1 MNRFILSQRGDI
13 PDAVAWL
20 EKSAGSFPPAVSLLC
35 EELLVHLTETENRE
49 ITLSLH
55 RALRRYAEICA
66 PGEPDDLEPDSAVGE
81 EQRIEREIRR
91 NLFRQYAGSLDI
103 RRKKD
108 VNVYRIYLDSPAE
121 GDLCE
126 ELNAFYET
134 AADGKPVAP
143 LSSLVYL
150 AKRHKGRFILAI
162 LVKTMK
168 HLGALMLPVFAA
180 NIIDAVGQVDSFF
193 SRPVLLSILGSVV
206 SLAVNLICFWIDA
219 NIYHSFTR
227 AVESAFKMAIVCKLQ
242 LLSMRYHSSVQSGKL
257 LSKLISDVQFIGQL
271 IYERLTDVLHL
282 CIDVVFVIAV
292 AWSRFPAMLLFY
304 VVIVPASV
312 LFVRRAAGPVLK
324 SKAAMRSHTETSNAA
339 FKEMLD
345 MEGLTRSQGMQKTEY
360 RNVYSKVRR
369 VQDSANSYDR
379 LGVWVNNITYGGAQ
393 GFRLICLC
401 FAAFLAIRGY
411 ISVGTVVLFQSVFEM
426 IINSVQKVLDELPQI
441 TQGYDSLI
449 SVNEILLEKDVEKN
463 GTVRLPEPVRGE
475 IEFRDVVLR
484 YEEDRRP
491 ILDGVSLHIPAGS
504 SAAFVGESGAGKTSA
519 MNLMMGLLPAQ
530 SGQDRKS
537 VV

>member
-103 RRKKD
+103 RRKKG

-134 AADGKPVAP
+134 AADGRPVAP

-227 AVESAFKMAIVCKLQ
+227 AVESAFKMAIVRKLQ
-242 LLSMRYHSSVQSGKL
+242 LLSMRYQSSSRMCSSSG
-257 LSKLISDVQFIGQL
+257 S
-271 IYERLTDVLHL
+271 
-282 CIDVVFVIAV
+282 
-292 AWSRFPAMLLFY
+292 LF
-304 VVIVPASV
+304 
-312 LFVRRAAGPVLK
+312 
-324 SKAAMRSHTETSNAA
+324 
-339 FKEMLD
+339 
-345 MEGLTRSQGMQKTEY
+345 
-360 RNVYSKVRR
+360 
-369 VQDSANSYDR
+369 
-379 LGVWVNNITYGGAQ
+379 
-393 GFRLICLC
+393 
-401 FAAFLAIRGY
+401 
-411 ISVGTVVLFQSVFEM
+411 
-426 IINSVQKVLDELPQI
+426 
-441 TQGYDSLI
+441 
-449 SVNEILLEKDVEKN
+449 
-463 GTVRLPEPVRGE
+463 
-475 IEFRDVVLR
+475 
-484 YEEDRRP
+484 
-491 ILDGVSLHIPAGS
+491 
-504 SAAFVGESGAGKTSA
+504 TSA
-519 MNLMMGLLPAQ
+519 
-530 SGQDRKS
+530 
-537 VV
+537 